1 MDSRNALDEGPY
13 QKTNETELKSRK
25 SENQMKMDDFFGFS
39 QSKNPNAG
47 YGGNKSRIGKQLSL
61 APKIV

>member
-1 MDSRNALDEGPY
+1 MDSRNALEEGPY
-13 QKTNETELKSRK
+13 SKTNETELKSRK

-47 YGGNKSRIGKQLSL
+47 LGNKGRVGKQLSL